1 MDKVIIVGAG
11 PVGCLLALRLVDK
24 GYKITLLERGSE
36 EAFEPARDN
45 GKAINLTLCARGVKA
60 LEGLAVAGCLKQ
72 ISVPAYGR
80 CIHDMHGTT
89 VLQPYGTRGEAL
101 YSVRRSDLGKAFL
114 QQVRQVPEIEL
125 RFNQKCIGIKW
136 SPLAVEIKNLANGN
150 TYLEPAD
157 RILAA
162 DGAYSSV
169 RSILQK
175 SKRFNYS
182 QQFLDQGYKEILFP
196 RAARAEWAQMKTV
209 LHMWPR
215 ERYMLLGF
223 PNTDGSFTCSLHM
236 PFEGEVSFSNLTEAR
251 QVVSFFSQVFPDVV
265 NDLPGL
271 ADDFL
276 STSPN
281 AMVSIRCE
289 PWSVGGKVGLIGD
302 AAHVIFP
309 YYGQGANAGFEDCGV
324 LVDCLEQSRHNWSEA
339 FKRYERLRK
348 PNMDT
353 IADLCAEHYIELRKS
368 LADPRF
374 VFRKQIERRLSELY
388 PERYQPLYSMIA
400 FTCMPY
406 VDAVAI
412 EREQRVIVD
421 EIMNIRNIGPQW
433 TQDQIDAAIDSVMQA
448 SSQQPGMVAQAP
460 A

>member
-11 PVGCLLALRLVDK
+11 PVGCLLALRLVEE
-24 GYKITLLERGSE
+24 GYKIILLERSSE
-36 EAFEPARDN
+36 ETLELARDN
-45 GKAINLTLCARGVKA
+45 GKAINLTLCDRGLKA
-60 LEGLAVAGCLKQ
+60 LERLPVAGCIKQ

-80 CIHDMHGTT
+80 CIHDAHGTT

-101 YSVRRSDLGKAFL
+101 YSVRRSDLGRTFL
-114 QQVRQVPEIEL
+114 QQVRQLPEIEV
-125 RFNQKCIGIKW
+125 RFNQKCVGIQW
-136 SPLAVEIKNLANGN
+136 SPLAIEVKNLADGN
-150 TYLEPAD
+150 TYLERAEH
-157 RILAA
+157 ILGA

-182 QQFLDQGYKEILFP
+182 QQFLDQGYKELLFP
-196 RAARAEWAQMKTV
+196 RTARSAWAKTKTV

-236 PFEGEVSFSNLTEAR
+236 PFEGEVSFSTLTEAR
-251 QVVSFFSQVFPDVV
+251 QIVSFFSQVFPDVV
-265 NDLPGL
+265 SDLPGL
-271 ADDFL
+271 AHDFQ

-281 AMVSIRCE
+281 PMVSIRCE
-289 PWSVGGKVGLIGD
+289 PWSVEGKVGLIGD

-309 YYGQGANAGFEDCGV
+309 YYGQGANAGFEDCSV
-324 LVDCLEQSRHNWSEA
+324 LVECLKQSKHNWSEA
-339 FKRYERLRK
+339 FKRYERMRK
-348 PNMDT
+348 PKMDT
-353 IADLCAEHYIELRKS
+353 NADLCAEHYIELRKS

-374 VFRKQIERRLSELY
+374 VFRKQIERRLSDLY

-406 VDAVAI
+406 IEAVAI

-433 TQDQIDAAIDSVMQA
+433 TQDQIDTAIDRVMQA
-448 SSQQPGMVAQAP
+448 SIHQPGMVAQAP